1 MVVSLVLTLGAAI
14 GGLRVRDGRIGTRI
28 SVGSAA
34 AFGAVWS
41 AVGDLSSNPDASS
54 LVGRLS
60 FAAVCAVVV
69 LWAAISVI
77 VEVVGGSAD
86 RRYVLV
92 LVLAVSLAMMGAVFF
107 RVASGETS
115 AANLAI
121 TLGYFVAGPIGMTG
135 VGLLSLLLVVLSS
148 VVSKEKD
155 RRLLRRTLILPGLI
169 ALPSLALTLV
179 LASYDPSIVVDTSF
193 SFLSDY
199 FEFSWDS
206 PTAVVGLYCLWWSVA
221 VLIVVAPVVLRSYY
235 RSGSRNLPVLMAAIW
250 MVLAGV
256 GLGAVYVLAA
266 ALVWLVFNRVAAR
279 VGRDTPATS

>member
-14 GGLRVRDGRIGTRI
+14 GRLRVRDGRIGTRI

-92 LVLAVSLAMMGAVFF
+92 LVLAVSLVMMGAVFF

-121 TLGYFVAGPIGMTG
+121 TLGYFVAGPIGMT
-135 VGLLSLLLVVLSS
+135 LSVCCLCSGRVVISGFEREGS
-148 VVSKEKD
+148 AVAAAY
-155 RRLLRRTLILPGLI
+155 LILPGLI

-193 SFLSDY
+193 SFLSTISSFHGIPY
-199 FEFSWDS
+199 RGGR
-206 PTAVVGLYCLWWSVA
+206 VVLSV
-221 VLIVVAPVVLRSYY
+221 VVRGGSHSGAPVVLRSYY